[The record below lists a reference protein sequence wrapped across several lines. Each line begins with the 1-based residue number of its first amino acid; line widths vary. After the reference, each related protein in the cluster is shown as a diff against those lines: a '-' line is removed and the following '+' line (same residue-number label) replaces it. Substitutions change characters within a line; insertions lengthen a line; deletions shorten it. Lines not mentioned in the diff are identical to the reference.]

1 MGLRNI
7 CCEHGASLVYAG
19 LHRWW
24 DCWKRYSSYDAVD
37 EDDTPAVDSTSA
49 SESSAPAPGP
59 ITNEPLLLKGVTA
72 EERELKDNLLEG
84 VHFTIV
90 SRASWDLLSDK

>member
-1 MGLRNI
+1 MD
-7 CCEHGASLVYAG
+7 AG

-24 DCWKRYSSYDAVD
+24 DRWKCYTSYDAV
-37 EDDTPAVDSTSA
+37 EADDTSAVDSTSV

-59 ITNEPLLLKGVTA
+59 INNEPLLLKGVIA
-72 EERELKDNLLEG
+72 EDRELKDNWLEG

-90 SRASWDLLSDK
+90 SRASWDKLCDQ